1 MNGASV
7 KVYSKAKNGT
17 TKLSTNFKVSE
28 FACKD
33 GSDTVFISP
42 ELVTVLQKIR
52 DHFGKAVTIN
62 SGYRNDAYNT
72 KQEGAAS
79 YSQHKY
85 GLAADIVVS
94 GINPLAVAQYA
105 QKLLPTSGGIGVYKT
120 FTHVDVRASKSRWD
134 QRSGKQVVVSG
145 F

>member
-1 MNGASV
+1 MNGATV
-7 KVYSKAKNGT
+7 KIYSKAQNGT

-33 GSDTVFISP
+33 GSDTVVVSP

-52 DHFGKAVTIN
+52 DHFGRAITIN
-62 SGYRNDAYNT
+62 SGFRNDAYNT
-72 KQEGAAS
+72 KIGGAA

-85 GLAADIVVS
+85 GIAADIVVS
-94 GINPLAVAQYA
+94 GITPLAVAQYV
-105 QKLLPTSGGIGVYKT
+105 QKLLPSSGGIGLYST